1 MFLGT
6 IHMVSD
12 LCPCLAEKGGRHA
25 CSMDTHILPFLA
37 HLVKRP
43 CELLPSLG
51 ARRRPS
57 KLFQKSSSLK
67 PLNQFEPNLTTIIL
81 RMSSLKIVS
90 DVPADQ
96 RTWLQLLKVK
106 HRGKI
111 NTKIQLKNPE
121 KLCEG
126 AIASKL
132 H

>member
-1 MFLGT
+1 MY
-6 IHMVSD
+6 
-12 LCPCLAEKGGRHA
+12 
-25 CSMDTHILPFLA
+25 THILPFLA

-96 RTWLQLLKVK
+96 RTWLPLLKVK

-111 NTKIQLKNPE
+111 NKKIQLKNPE

>member
-1 MFLGT
+1 
-6 IHMVSD
+6 
-12 LCPCLAEKGGRHA
+12 
-25 CSMDTHILPFLA
+25 MDTHILPFLA
-37 HLVKRP
+37 HLAKRP

-90 DVPADQ
+90 DVPADL
-96 RTWLQLLKVK
+96 RTWLPLLKVK

-111 NTKIQLKNPE
+111 NKKNPE